1 MPSPDSKGQCA
12 DANPSAWQGA
22 KTMTAAKVALVT
34 GGARRV
40 GAAIAGELHAAGFTL
55 AVHCNR
61 SLADADALVAR
72 LNELRS
78 DSAFALQADL
88 LEAGACERLA
98 QETLAQAGRI
108 DCLVNNASTFYPTAV
123 GEITEGDWQSLVGS
137 NLKAPVFLSQA
148 LAPALRESCGAIVN
162 MVDIHARIPLRGYPV
177 YSAAKAGLAALTL
190 SLAGELAP
198 EVRVNGIAPGMV
210 MWAEPPPPEHIKKAI
225 LARTPLG
232 RAGTPEDVARLVRFV
247 VCDAPFVTGQI
258 IAVDGGRSLG
268 W

>member
-1 MPSPDSKGQCA
+1 
-12 DANPSAWQGA
+12 
-22 KTMTAAKVALVT
+22 MTTAKVALVT
-34 GGARRV
+34 GGAKRV

-72 LNELRS
+72 LNGLRS
-78 DSAFALQADL
+78 GSAFALQADL
-88 LEAGACERLA
+88 LEEGACGRLA
-98 QETLAQAGRI
+98 EETLSHAGRI
-108 DCLVNNASTFYPTAV
+108 DCLVNNASTFYPTSV
-123 GEITEGDWQSLVGS
+123 GEIIEADWHSLVGS
-137 NLKAPVFLSQA
+137 NLKAPLFLSQA
-148 LAPALRESCGAIVN
+148 LAPALKASRGVIVN
-162 MVDIHARIPLRGYPV
+162 MVDIHARTPLKGYPV
-177 YSAAKAGLAALTL
+177 YSLAKAGLASLTR

-210 MWAEPPPPEHIKKAI
+210 MWAEPPPPENVRKAI

-232 RAGTPEDVARLVRFV
+232 RAGAPEDVARLVRFV

-258 IAVDGGRSLG
+258 IAVDGGRSVG

>member
-1 MPSPDSKGQCA
+1 
-12 DANPSAWQGA
+12 
-22 KTMTAAKVALVT
+22 MTTAKVALVT

-40 GAAIAGELHAAGFTL
+40 GAAIAEELHGAGFDVAL
-55 AVHCNR
+55 HCNR
-61 SLADADALVAR
+61 SLDEADGLAAR
-72 LNELRS
+72 LNAARPGS
-78 DSAFALQADL
+78 VFTLQGDL
-88 LEAGACERLA
+88 LEDRACERLA
-98 QETLAQAGRI
+98 GKTLERAGRL

-123 GEITEGDWQSLVGS
+123 GAITEDDWQSLVGS

-148 LAPALRESCGAIVN
+148 LAPALRESRGVIVN
-162 MVDIHARIPLRGYPV
+162 MVDIHARTPLKGYPV
-177 YSAAKAGLAALTL
+177 YSVAKAGLAALTR

-210 MWAEPPPPEHIKKAI
+210 MWAEPPPPQAVREAI
-225 LARTPLG
+225 LAKTPLG
-232 RAGTPEDVARLVRFV
+232 RVGGPEDVARLVRFV

>member
-1 MPSPDSKGQCA
+1 
-12 DANPSAWQGA
+12 
-22 KTMTAAKVALVT
+22 MTTAKVALVT
-34 GGARRV
+34 GGAKRV

-72 LNELRS
+72 LNRLRS
-78 DSAFALQADL
+78 GSAFALQADL
-88 LEAGACERLA
+88 LEEGACGRLA
-98 QETLAQAGRI
+98 EETLSHAGRI
-108 DCLVNNASTFYPTAV
+108 DCLVNNASTFYPTSV
-123 GEITEGDWQSLVGS
+123 GEITEADWHSLVGS

-148 LAPALRESCGAIVN
+148 LAPALKASRGVIVN
-162 MVDIHARIPLRGYPV
+162 MVDIHARTPLKGYPV
-177 YSAAKAGLAALTL
+177 YSLAKAGLASLTR

-210 MWAEPPPPEHIKKAI
+210 MWAEPPPPENVKKAI

-232 RAGTPEDVARLVRFV
+232 RDGAPEDVARLVRFV

-258 IAVDGGRSLG
+258 IAVDGGRSIG

>member
-1 MPSPDSKGQCA
+1 MERQKL
-12 DANPSAWQGA
+12 
-22 KTMTAAKVALVT
+22 ALVT

-40 GAAIAGELHAAGFTL
+40 GAAIAAELHAARFDL
-55 AVHCNR
+55 AIHCNR
-61 SLADADALVAR
+61 STDEAEALAAR
-72 LNELRS
+72 LNAERG
-78 DSAFALQADL
+78 DSAFALRGDL
-88 LEAGACERLA
+88 LENGACERLA
-98 QETLAQAGRI
+98 AETLERAGRI

-148 LAPALRESCGAIVN
+148 LAPALKASRGVIVN

-210 MWAEPPPPEHIKKAI
+210 MWAEPEPPQSIKKAI

-232 RAGTPEDVARLVRFV
+232 RAGAPEDVARLVRFV
-247 VCDAPFVTGQI
+247 VCEAPFVTGQI

>member
-1 MPSPDSKGQCA
+1 MTT
-12 DANPSAWQGA
+12 A
-22 KTMTAAKVALVT
+22 KIALVT
-34 GGARRV
+34 GGAKRV

-72 LNELRS
+72 LNRLRS
-78 DSAFALQADL
+78 GSAFALQADL
-88 LEAGACERLA
+88 LEEGACGRLA
-98 QETLAQAGRI
+98 EETLSHAGRI
-108 DCLVNNASTFYPTAV
+108 DCLVNNASTFYPTSV
-123 GEITEGDWQSLVGS
+123 GEITEADWRSLVGS

-148 LAPALRESCGAIVN
+148 LAPALKASRGVIVN
-162 MVDIHARIPLRGYPV
+162 MVDIHARTPLKGYPV
-177 YSAAKAGLAALTL
+177 YSLAKAGLASLTR

-210 MWAEPPPPEHIKKAI
+210 MWAEPPPPENVKKAI

-232 RAGTPEDVARLVRFV
+232 RAGAPEDVARLVRFV

-258 IAVDGGRSLG
+258 IAVDGGRSIG

>member
-1 MPSPDSKGQCA
+1 
-12 DANPSAWQGA
+12 
-22 KTMTAAKVALVT
+22 MTTAKVALVT
-34 GGARRV
+34 GAARRV

-61 SLADADALVAR
+61 SREHADALVAR
-72 LNELRS
+72 LNGLRPH
-78 DSAFALQADL
+78 SALTLPGDL

-98 QETLAQAGRI
+98 EAVLSRAGRL

-123 GEITEGDWQSLVGS
+123 GEITEDDWASLVGS

-148 LAPALRESCGAIVN
+148 LAPALKESRGVIVN
-162 MVDIHARIPLRGYPV
+162 MVDIHARNPLRGYPV
-177 YSAAKAGLAALTL
+177 YSLAKAGLASLTR

-210 MWAEPPPPEHIKKAI
+210 MWAEPEPPEPIKKAI
-225 LARTPLG
+225 LAKTPLG
-232 RAGTPEDVARLVRFV
+232 RPGTPQDVARLLRFV

-258 IAVDGGRSLG
+258 FAVDGGRSIG

>member
-1 MPSPDSKGQCA
+1 MVD
-12 DANPSAWQGA
+12 N
-22 KTMTAAKVALVT
+22 TAMERQKLALVT

-40 GAAIAGELHAAGFTL
+40 GAAIAAELHAAGFDL
-55 AVHCNR
+55 AIHCNR
-61 SLADADALVAR
+61 STGDAEALTAR
-72 LNELRS
+72 LNAGRS
-78 DSAFALQADL
+78 ESAFTLQGDL
-88 LEAGACERLA
+88 LEEGACERLA
-98 QETLAQAGRI
+98 QDVLERAGRL

-123 GEITEGDWQSLVGS
+123 GEITEDDWRSLVGS

-148 LAPALRESCGAIVN
+148 LAPALKASRGVIIN

-210 MWAEPPPPEHIKKAI
+210 MWADPPPPENVKKAI
-225 LARTPLG
+225 LSKTPLG
-232 RAGTPEDVARLVRFV
+232 RAGEPRDVARLVRFV
-247 VCDAPFVTGQI
+247 VCGAPFVTGQI
-258 IAVDGGRSLG
+258 IAVDGGRSIG

>member
-1 MPSPDSKGQCA
+1 
-12 DANPSAWQGA
+12 
-22 KTMTAAKVALVT
+22 MTTAKVALVT

-40 GAAIAGELHAAGFTL
+40 GAAIAEELHAAGFSV

-61 SLADADALVAR
+61 SLGDADAMVAR
-72 LNELRS
+72 LNAARP
-78 DSAFALQADL
+78 DSAFSLQANL
-88 LEAGACERLA
+88 LDEGAGDRLA
-98 QETLAQAGRI
+98 QAVLKQAGRL

-123 GEITEGDWQSLVGS
+123 GEITEDDWQSLVGS
-137 NLKAPVFLSQA
+137 NLKAPLFLSQA
-148 LAPALRESCGAIVN
+148 LAPALKASRGVIVN

-177 YSAAKAGLAALTL
+177 YSVAKAGLAALTL

-210 MWAEPPPPEHIKKAI
+210 MWAEPPPPENVKKAI
-225 LARTPLG
+225 LAKTPLRRTG
-232 RAGTPEDVARLVRFV
+232 EPGDVAKLVRFV

>member
-1 MPSPDSKGQCA
+1 
-12 DANPSAWQGA
+12 
-22 KTMTAAKVALVT
+22 MTTAKVALVT

-40 GAAIAGELHAAGFTL
+40 GAAIAEELHAAGFNL

-61 SLADADALVAR
+61 SLEEAEAMVAR
-72 LNELRS
+72 LNAVRG
-78 DSAFALQADL
+78 DSAFSLKANLI
-88 LEAGACERLA
+88 EKGAPERLA
-98 QETLAQAGRI
+98 EEALQRAGRL

-123 GEITEGDWQSLVGS
+123 GEITEEDWASLVGS

-148 LAPALRESCGAIVN
+148 LAPALKESRGVIIN
-162 MVDIHARIPLRGYPV
+162 MVDIHARNPLKGYPV
-177 YSAAKAGLAALTL
+177 YSLAKAGLAALTR
-190 SLAGELAP
+190 SLARELAP

-210 MWAEPPPPEHIKKAI
+210 MWAEPPPPEAVRKAI
-225 LARTPLG
+225 LAKTPLARTG
-232 RAGTPEDVARLVRFV
+232 EPADVARLIRFV

>member
-1 MPSPDSKGQCA
+1 MD
-12 DANPSAWQGA
+12 DAQ
-22 KTMTAAKVALVT
+22 AL
-34 GGARRV
+34 A
-40 GAAIAGELHAAGFTL
+40 
-55 AVHCNR
+55 
-61 SLADADALVAR
+61 AR
-72 LNELRS
+72 LNAARGG
-78 DSAFALQADL
+78 SAFALQGDL
-88 LEAGACERLA
+88 LENGACERLA
-98 QETLAQAGRI
+98 EETLAHAGRL

-123 GEITEGDWQSLVGS
+123 GEISEDDWRSLVGS

-148 LAPALRESCGAIVN
+148 LAPALKESRGVIVN

-210 MWAEPPPPEHIKKAI
+210 MWAEPPPPENVKKAI
-225 LARTPLG
+225 LSRTPLA
-232 RAGTPEDVARLVRFV
+232 RAGSPEDVARLVRFV

-258 IAVDGGRSLG
+258 IAVDGGRSIG

>member
-1 MPSPDSKGQCA
+1 
-12 DANPSAWQGA
+12 
-22 KTMTAAKVALVT
+22 MTTAKVALVT
-34 GGARRV
+34 GGAKRV

-72 LNELRS
+72 LNRLRS
-78 DSAFALQADL
+78 GSAFALQADL
-88 LEAGACERLA
+88 LEEGACGRLA
-98 QETLAQAGRI
+98 EETLSHAGRI
-108 DCLVNNASTFYPTAV
+108 DCLVNNASTFYPTSV
-123 GEITEGDWQSLVGS
+123 GEITEADWHSLVGS

-148 LAPALRESCGAIVN
+148 LAPALKASRGVIVN
-162 MVDIHARIPLRGYPV
+162 MVDIHARTPLKGYPV
-177 YSAAKAGLAALTL
+177 YSLAKAGLASLTR

-210 MWAEPPPPEHIKKAI
+210 MWAEPPPPENVKKAI

-232 RAGTPEDVARLVRFV
+232 RAGAPEDVARLVRFV

-258 IAVDGGRSLG
+258 IAVDGGRSIG

>member
-1 MPSPDSKGQCA
+1 
-12 DANPSAWQGA
+12 
-22 KTMTAAKVALVT
+22 MTTAKVALVT
-34 GGARRV
+34 GGAKRV

-72 LNELRS
+72 LNGLRS
-78 DSAFALQADL
+78 GSAFALQADL
-88 LEAGACERLA
+88 LEEGACGRLA
-98 QETLAQAGRI
+98 EETLSHAGRI
-108 DCLVNNASTFYPTAV
+108 DCLVNNASTFYPTSV
-123 GEITEGDWQSLVGS
+123 GEITEADWHSLVGS

-148 LAPALRESCGAIVN
+148 LAPALKASRGVIVN
-162 MVDIHARIPLRGYPV
+162 MVDIHARTPLKGYPV
-177 YSAAKAGLAALTL
+177 YSLAKAGLASLTR

-210 MWAEPPPPEHIKKAI
+210 MWAEPPPPENVKKAI

-232 RAGTPEDVARLVRFV
+232 RAGAPEDVARLVRFV

-258 IAVDGGRSLG
+258 IAVDGGRSVG

>member
-1 MPSPDSKGQCA
+1 M
-12 DANPSAWQGA
+12 
-22 KTMTAAKVALVT
+22 
-34 GGARRV
+34 
-40 GAAIAGELHAAGFTL
+40 GAAIAAELHAARFDL
-55 AVHCNR
+55 AIHCNR
-61 SLADADALVAR
+61 STDEAEALAAR
-72 LNELRS
+72 LNAERG
-78 DSAFALQADL
+78 DSAFALRGDL
-88 LEAGACERLA
+88 LENGACERLA
-98 QETLAQAGRI
+98 AETLERAGRI

-148 LAPALRESCGAIVN
+148 LAPALKASRGVIVN

-210 MWAEPPPPEHIKKAI
+210 MWAEPEPPQSIKKAI

-232 RAGTPEDVARLVRFV
+232 RAGAPEDVARLVRFV
-247 VCDAPFVTGQI
+247 VCEAPFVTGQI

>member
-1 MPSPDSKGQCA
+1 MGDDEGESRTGYRRRQARGRGDCRR
-12 DANPSAWQGA
+12 
-22 KTMTAAKVALVT
+22 VAQRRVHA
-34 GGARRV
+34 GGALQSLARRRRR
-40 GAAIAGELHAAGFTL
+40 AGGRGSTKRRSESAFTL
-55 AVHCNR
+55 
-61 SLADADALVAR
+61 
-72 LNELRS
+72 
-78 DSAFALQADL
+78 QGDL
-88 LEAGACERLA
+88 LEEGACERLA
-98 QETLAQAGRI
+98 QDVLQRAGRL

-123 GEITEGDWQSLVGS
+123 GEITEDDWQSLVGS

-148 LAPALRESCGAIVN
+148 LAPALRESRGVIVN

-210 MWAEPPPPEHIKKAI
+210 MWADPPPPENVKKAI
-225 LARTPLG
+225 LSKTPLG
-232 RAGTPEDVARLVRFV
+232 RAGEPRDVARLVRFV

-258 IAVDGGRSLG
+258 IAVDGGRSIG

>member
-1 MPSPDSKGQCA
+1 M
-12 DANPSAWQGA
+12 
-22 KTMTAAKVALVT
+22 AKVALVT

-40 GAAIAGELHAAGFTL
+40 GAATAEALHSAGFTL

-61 SLADADALVAR
+61 SRADADALAER
-72 LNELRS
+72 LNQSRP
-78 DSAFALQADL
+78 DSAFTLQGDL
-88 LEAGACERLA
+88 LEDGACERLA
-98 QETLAQAGRI
+98 QDVLERAGRL

-123 GEITEGDWQSLVGS
+123 GEITEGDWRSLVGS

-148 LAPALRESCGAIVN
+148 LAPALRASQGVIVN

-210 MWAEPPPPEHIKKAI
+210 MWAEPEPPESIKNAI

-232 RAGTPEDVARLVRFV
+232 RAGEPRDVARLVRFV

-258 IAVDGGRSLG
+258 IAVDGGRSIG

>member
-1 MPSPDSKGQCA
+1 MTK
-12 DANPSAWQGA
+12 A
-22 KTMTAAKVALVT
+22 KAALVT
-34 GGARRV
+34 GGAKRV
-40 GAAIAGELHAAGFTL
+40 GAATAGELHAAGFTL

-61 SLADADALVAR
+61 SRGDADALVAR
-72 LNELRS
+72 LNGIRP
-78 DSAFALQADL
+78 DSAFALQGDL
-88 LEAGACERLA
+88 LEEGACERLA
-98 QETLAQAGRI
+98 AEVLDRAGRL

-123 GEITEGDWQSLVGS
+123 GEITEDDWLSLVGS
-137 NLKAPVFLSQA
+137 NLKAPLFLSQA
-148 LAPALRESCGAIVN
+148 LAPALKASRGVIVN

-210 MWAEPPPPEHIKKAI
+210 MWAEPEPPENVKKAI
-225 LARTPLG
+225 LSKTPLG
-232 RAGTPEDVARLVRFV
+232 RAGEPDDVARLVRFV

-258 IAVDGGRSLG
+258 IAVDGGRSIG

>member
-1 MPSPDSKGQCA
+1 M
-12 DANPSAWQGA
+12 
-22 KTMTAAKVALVT
+22 AKVALVT

-40 GAAIAGELHAAGFTL
+40 GAATAEELHSAGFTL

-61 SLADADALVAR
+61 SRADADALVER
-72 LNELRS
+72 LKQSRP
-78 DSAFALQADL
+78 DSAFTLQGDL
-88 LEAGACERLA
+88 LEDGACERLA
-98 QETLAQAGRI
+98 QDVLERAGRL

-123 GEITEGDWQSLVGS
+123 GEITEGDWRSLVGS
-137 NLKAPVFLSQA
+137 NLKAPLFLSQA
-148 LAPALRESCGAIVN
+148 LAPALRVSQGVIVN

-210 MWAEPPPPEHIKKAI
+210 MWAEPEPPESIKNAI

-232 RAGTPEDVARLVRFV
+232 HAGEPRDVARLVRFV

-258 IAVDGGRSLG
+258 IAVDGGRSIG

>member
-1 MPSPDSKGQCA
+1 METPKL
-12 DANPSAWQGA
+12 
-22 KTMTAAKVALVT
+22 ALVT

-40 GAAIAGELHAAGFTL
+40 GAAIAAELHGAGFDL

-61 SLADADALVAR
+61 SIDDAQALTAR
-72 LNELRS
+72 LNAARS
-78 DSAFALQADL
+78 GSAFALQANL

-98 QETLAQAGRI
+98 EETLRRGGRL

-123 GEITEGDWQSLVGS
+123 GEISEDDWQSLVGS

-148 LAPALRESCGAIVN
+148 LAPALKASRGVIVN
-162 MVDIHARIPLRGYPV
+162 MVDIHARTPLRGYPV
-177 YSAAKAGLAALTL
+177 YSAAKAGLAALTR

-210 MWAEPPPPEHIKKAI
+210 MWPEPPPPESVKKAI

-258 IAVDGGRSLG
+258 IAVDGGRSIG

>member
-1 MPSPDSKGQCA
+1 
-12 DANPSAWQGA
+12 
-22 KTMTAAKVALVT
+22 MTTAKVALVT
-34 GGARRV
+34 GGAKRV

-72 LNELRS
+72 LNRLRS
-78 DSAFALQADL
+78 GSAFALQADL
-88 LEAGACERLA
+88 LEEGACGRLA
-98 QETLAQAGRI
+98 EETLSHAGRI
-108 DCLVNNASTFYPTAV
+108 DCLVNNASTFYPTSV
-123 GEITEGDWQSLVGS
+123 GEITEADWRGLVGS

-148 LAPALRESCGAIVN
+148 LAPALKASRGVIVN
-162 MVDIHARIPLRGYPV
+162 MVDIHARTPLKGYPV
-177 YSAAKAGLAALTL
+177 YSLAKAGLASLTR

-210 MWAEPPPPEHIKKAI
+210 MWAEPQPPENVKKAI

-232 RAGTPEDVARLVRFV
+232 RAGAPEDVARLVRFV

-258 IAVDGGRSLG
+258 IAVDGGRSIG

>member
-1 MPSPDSKGQCA
+1 MNTQKF
-12 DANPSAWQGA
+12 
-22 KTMTAAKVALVT
+22 ALVT

-40 GAAIAGELHAAGFTL
+40 GAVIAAELHAAGFDL
-55 AVHCNR
+55 AIHCNR
-61 SLADADALVAR
+61 STDDAEALVAQ
-72 LNELRS
+72 LNAQRS

-88 LEAGACERLA
+88 LEAGACKQLAEQTLER
-98 QETLAQAGRI
+98 TGRL

-123 GEITEGDWQSLVGS
+123 GEISESDWRSLVGS
-137 NLKAPVFLSQA
+137 NLKAPLFLSQA
-148 LAPALRESCGAIVN
+148 LAPALKAARGAIVN
-162 MVDIHARIPLRGYPV
+162 MVDIHARNPLRGYPV
-177 YSAAKAGLAALTL
+177 YCMAKAGLVALTR

-210 MWAEPPPPEHIKKAI
+210 MWAEPMPPDNVKRAI

-232 RAGTPEDVARLVRFV
+232 RAGTPEDVARLLRFV

-258 IAVDGGRSLG
+258 IAVDGGRSIG

>member
-1 MPSPDSKGQCA
+1 MERQKL
-12 DANPSAWQGA
+12 
-22 KTMTAAKVALVT
+22 ALVT

-40 GAAIAGELHAAGFTL
+40 GAAIAAELHAAGFDL
-55 AVHCNR
+55 AIHCNR
-61 SLADADALVAR
+61 STEEAEALAAR
-72 LNELRS
+72 LNAERG
-78 DSAFALQADL
+78 DSVFALRGDL
-88 LEAGACERLA
+88 LENGACERLA
-98 QETLAQAGRI
+98 AETLERAGRI

-148 LAPALRESCGAIVN
+148 LAPALKASRGVIVN

-210 MWAEPPPPEHIKKAI
+210 MWAEPEPPESIKRAI

-232 RAGTPEDVARLVRFV
+232 RAGAPEDVARLVRFV
-247 VCDAPFVTGQI
+247 VCEAPFVTGQI

>member
-1 MPSPDSKGQCA
+1 
-12 DANPSAWQGA
+12 
-22 KTMTAAKVALVT
+22 MTTAKVALVT

-61 SLADADALVAR
+61 SRGDADALVAS
-72 LNELRS
+72 LNGRRP
-78 DSAFALQADL
+78 DSAFALQGDL

-98 QETLAQAGRI
+98 AEVLGHAGRV

-123 GEITEGDWQSLVGS
+123 GEITEDDWLSLAGS

-148 LAPALRESCGAIVN
+148 LAPALRDSRGVIVN
-162 MVDIHARIPLRGYPV
+162 MVDIHARIPLRGYPL
-177 YSAAKAGLAALTL
+177 YSAAKAGLASLTL

-210 MWAEPPPPEHIKKAI
+210 MWAEPEPPENVKKAI
-225 LARTPLG
+225 LAKTPLG
-232 RAGTPEDVARLVRFV
+232 RAGEPRDVARLVRFV

>member
-1 MPSPDSKGQCA
+1 M
-12 DANPSAWQGA
+12 
-22 KTMTAAKVALVT
+22 KTAKVALVT
-34 GGARRV
+34 GGAKRV

-61 SLADADALVAR
+61 SRTDADALVER
-72 LNELRS
+72 LNGIRS
-78 DSAFALQADL
+78 DSAFSLQGDL
-88 LEAGACERLA
+88 LEEGACERLA
-98 QETLAQAGRI
+98 AEVLDRAGRL

-123 GEITEGDWQSLVGS
+123 GEITENDWQSLVGS

-148 LAPALRESCGAIVN
+148 LAPALRAAGGVIVN

-210 MWAEPPPPEHIKKAI
+210 MWADPPPPENVRKAI
-225 LARTPLG
+225 LSKTPLG
-232 RAGTPEDVARLVRFV
+232 RAGEPRDVARLVRFV

-258 IAVDGGRSLG
+258 IAVDGGRSIG